1 MAGMRTSLLS
11 VASLLGICMLGWLD
25 SISAITGL
33 LGQRSLPELP
43 DFGFGNVR
51 IIRKMGERIA

>member
-1 MAGMRTSLLS
+1 
-11 VASLLGICMLGWLD
+11 MLGWLD

-33 LGQRSLPELP
+33 LGQHSLPELP